1 MPAYKPA
8 VPGQPLAIAASDWNA
23 AMAAA
28 RRSPPPS
35 PLNLR
40 ASLTPGTAV
49 LVRNDTGGDLPAFV
63 PVRLGATVTGLA
75 AAPDPLPYE
84 SRDRPLFEGLE
95 CDGGGVH
102 VVTQEAIPEGE
113 IGRAVVQGVTVAR
126 VASGLAAG
134 DACQPPAS
142 GNVELVAGGS
152 FAKVLTAPT
161 GSGDRLALVLIG
173 TGGGAGQVVVMATA
187 PNDGQQWT
195 TGLVQRFTSTG
206 DLTAASPFEVVEL
219 KPLHESERLVSG
231 QPYLCVDTGVRGSGG
246 RRRLRAERLG
256 GAGSPGGYV
265 RVVTDVVCVGDD
277 LVKTY
282 TNIPVYS

>member
-1 MPAYKPA
+1 
-8 VPGQPLAIAASDWNA
+8 
-23 AMAAA
+23 MAAA

-126 VASGLAAG
+126 V
-134 DACQPPAS
+134 
-142 GNVELVAGGS
+142 E
-152 FAKVLTAPT
+152 VLP
-161 GSGDRLALVLIG
+161 
-173 TGGGAGQVVVMATA
+173 QATA
-187 PNDGQQWT
+187 SALAPP
-195 TGLVQRFTSTG
+195 
-206 DLTAASPFEVVEL
+206 TAVPARNSMSNSAR
-219 KPLHESERLVSG
+219 KP
-231 QPYLCVDTGVRGSGG
+231 
-246 RRRLRAERLG
+246 A
-256 GAGSPGGYV
+256 
-265 RVVTDVVCVGDD
+265 
-277 LVKTY
+277 
-282 TNIPVYS
+282 